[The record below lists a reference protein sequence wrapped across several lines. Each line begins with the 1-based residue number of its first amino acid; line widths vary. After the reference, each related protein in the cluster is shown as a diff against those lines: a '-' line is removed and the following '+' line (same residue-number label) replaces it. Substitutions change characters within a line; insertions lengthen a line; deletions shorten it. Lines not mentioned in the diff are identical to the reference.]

1 MLRVSF
7 KYFKLQLDLFCGYDD
22 VNALVMRM
30 TND

>member
-1 MLRVSF
+1 MLRVFF

-22 VNALVMRM
+22 VNALVM